1 MAANLPLSVPIP
13 SSSTSVNPIFASVP
27 TRTEA
32 ENSLAAFQSYMNHEG
47 SSMLVEN
54 PGIQLFETTYQLMKQ
69 PLVQEVVISLLTD
82 EKVLDTIREN
92 EAVQNCI
99 RGLTQEYSAPM
110 LTNTDNTIVATNT
123 TCAETE
129 AETPKTGKKR
139 DKFKKIFYK
148 VAKSVM
154 EGLTVAAT
162 NIPQAQRSNDEH
174 DLVKNILSWLLE
186 NMDGL
191 QELFYTVNSHVD
203 VDTFESP
210 QPKGSNSKSKHE
222 LAGIAFLYIIN
233 LIILLV
239 ARGV

>member
-1 MAANLPLSVPIP
+1 M
-13 SSSTSVNPIFASVP
+13 
-27 TRTEA
+27 
-32 ENSLAAFQSYMNHEG
+32 
-47 SSMLVEN
+47 
-54 PGIQLFETTYQLMKQ
+54 
-69 PLVQEVVISLLTD
+69 ISLLTD

-123 TCAETE
+123 TCVETE
-129 AETPKTGKKR
+129 GETPRTGKKR

-174 DLVKNILSWLLE
+174 DF
-186 NMDGL
+186 G
-191 QELFYTVNSHVD
+191 
-203 VDTFESP
+203 
-210 QPKGSNSKSKHE
+210 
-222 LAGIAFLYIIN
+222 
-233 LIILLV
+233 
-239 ARGV
+239 